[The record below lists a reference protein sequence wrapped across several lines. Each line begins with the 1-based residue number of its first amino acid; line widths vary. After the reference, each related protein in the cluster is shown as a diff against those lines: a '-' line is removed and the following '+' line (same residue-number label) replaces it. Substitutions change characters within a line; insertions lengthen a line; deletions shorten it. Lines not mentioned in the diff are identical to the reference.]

1 MELLKYYSAA
11 EPDSAYFVSHFLDQD
26 SDERE
31 LNEEAPERWQKSHL
45 SDFFNETYHDVFPGA
60 LAEEVHE
67 FVRLVAHPFRRC
79 FDSPAKSPK
88 NVEIES
94 AIRNKGTP
102 GYCTFMRDEG
112 KFIARPLVDWMFYG
126 HNLRRKH
133 YYTSD
138 TRIALLYH
146 DIDCHLDYQT
156 KADAESA
163 RRLVEAETSA
173 RLGVSPLFVASN
185 RGENGYLKVDLAG
198 VDPQKAN
205 DVFDEYQAAIRL
217 LFAKHQILADFEI
230 KGTVTWIDK
239 EGKLHGGRYGK
250 LPMCA
255 SRWDYRWHRSLV
267 TARKV
272 TIGQIEAFI
281 KKVNAEVS
289 AEDIAGLEK
298 ANYRAIATLNCQ
310 VGEDNFIYGD
320 LASHTLSEI
329 SCEST
334 RTEKPIEVAVEDQ
347 PSPSPLPSRRVAKVD
362 SEEIATIG
370 EETDSFVRQRRALL
384 IFARTL
390 KRIPTVEEALGF
402 IQENRLYTGAW
413 DNPARR
419 GRVRGILKYISK
431 TFDTSKCTKQ
441 TQTVNIGKYD
451 AWAKAKFP
459 NGIGGGKR
467 RCVTD
472 DFQVR
477 EISICGQIEWKFI
490 SLFISICEYCLLVEA
505 NQDGSLPHERAKE
518 LWKYLHKKGLITTC
532 FDDRKWAV
540 CRDVLEKHGIIKTV
554 RNKAPGQAWKWSV
567 GQFFPLLGLW
577 KKKKQP
583 SLCAAISWM
592 DCITVASITRETQ
605 QGQHNSLLYK
615 KDVTNYLFKH
625 LQPVRPPP
633 GIKSV

>member
-1 MELLKYYSAA
+1 MQLLKYDSAT

-31 LNEEAPERWQKSHL
+31 FDEDAPERWQKSDV

-60 LAEEVHE
+60 LAEEVHD

-94 AIRNKGTP
+94 AISNKGTP
-102 GYCTFMRDEG
+102 GYCTFIREEG

-146 DIDCHLDYQT
+146 DIDCHKDHQT
-156 KADAESA
+156 QADAEQARHLIEKESSA
-163 RRLVEAETSA
+163 WF
-173 RLGVSPLFVASN
+173 GVSPLFVASN

-198 VDPQKAN
+198 VDPQTAN
-205 DVFDEYQAAIRL
+205 EVFDEYQTAIRL
-217 LFAKHQILADFEI
+217 LFAKHRILADFEI
-230 KGTVTWIDK
+230 KGTVTWIDN
-239 EGKLHGGRYGK
+239 EGKLHAGRYGK

-255 SRWDYRWHRSLV
+255 SRWDSRWHRSLV
-267 TARKV
+267 TAKKV
-272 TIGQIEAFI
+272 TIGEIQAFI
-281 KKVNAEVS
+281 KKVNADVS

-298 ANYRAIATLNCQ
+298 TKHRANATLNCQ
-310 VGEDNFIYGD
+310 VGADNCVDGD
-320 LASHTLSEI
+320 LASHNLSEI
-329 SCEST
+329 SCDST
-334 RTEKPIEVAVEDQ
+334 LIEKPIEVSLEEDQ
-347 PSPSPLPSRRVAKVD
+347 PSPSPSRRATKVD
-362 SEEIATIG
+362 SDEIVAIG

-402 IQENRLYTGAW
+402 IQKNRLYTGAW

-431 TFDTSKCTKQ
+431 TFDANKCTKQ
-441 TQTVNIGKYD
+441 GQTVNIGKYD

-467 RCVTD
+467 RFVTD

-477 EISICGQIEWKFI
+477 EIRICGQINWKFI
-490 SLFISICEYCLLVEA
+490 SVFISICEYCLLVEP
-505 NQDGSLPHERAKE
+505 NPDGSLPQERAKE
-518 LWKYLHKKGLITTC
+518 LWKCLHTKGLITTC
-532 FDDRKWAV
+532 FDDRKWAA
-540 CRDVLEKHGIIKTV
+540 CRDALEKHGIIKTI
-554 RNKAPGQAWKWSV
+554 RYKAPGKAWKWSV

-577 KKKKQP
+577 KTKKQP
-583 SLCAAISWM
+583 SSCAAISWM
-592 DCITVASITRETQ
+592 DFITIASITRETQ